1 MLFPNLTQIAKLRPG
16 PPIRRGKVLIP
27 NVLGTGVDV
36 IATRTIK
43 GDAP

>member
-1 MLFPNLTQIAKLRPG
+1 MIFPILTEIAKLRPE
-16 PPIRRGKVLIP
+16 PPIRRGRVLIP

-36 IATRTIK
+36 IATRTVK